1 VDFGIR
7 SYDLAYALTSGRY
20 DAAILVDASAREG
33 ASGDVYVLSP
43 ELDGSSEL
51 APANAHTMNPE
62 TVLRMARTFGPLPG
76 QILVVACE
84 PETLG
89 GDEGRLGLSE
99 TVNAAVNR
107 AVTVVESLV
116 KRISSGEQIQG
127 GS

>member
-1 VDFGIR
+1 
-7 SYDLAYALTSGRY
+7 
-20 DAAILVDASAREG
+20 
-33 ASGDVYVLSP
+33 
-43 ELDGSSEL
+43 
-51 APANAHTMNPE
+51 MNPE